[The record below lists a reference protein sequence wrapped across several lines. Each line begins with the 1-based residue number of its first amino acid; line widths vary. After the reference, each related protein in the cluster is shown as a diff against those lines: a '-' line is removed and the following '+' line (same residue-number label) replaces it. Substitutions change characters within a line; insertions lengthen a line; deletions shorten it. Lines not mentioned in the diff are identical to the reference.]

1 MKIGISSGERV
12 DYYTYF
18 QNMAMEKT
26 VALCL
31 LKSVKISSF
40 KEENTFPVASANW
53 ASPPA
58 KRHLY
63 KLEAENFSSQF
74 SKITTTIA
82 ATNPTL
88 QTSKVNAI
96 LLARLARNDMN
107 NFLVSLSHQK
117 LEFCSLSV

>member
-1 MKIGISSGERV
+1 MEIGISSGERA

-18 QNMAMEKT
+18 QNMATEKT

-31 LKSVKISSF
+31 LKSVKITSF

-58 KRHLY
+58 KRHLS
-63 KLEAENFSSQF
+63 KLEAENFSSF

>member
-1 MKIGISSGERV
+1 MEIGISSGERV

-40 KEENTFPVASANW
+40 KEKNTFPVASANW

-63 KLEAENFSSQF
+63 KLEAENFSSF